1 MVIQFIC
8 SESGLTEGSLNMGL
22 PRDGK
27 NSAQNVGDPSSTP
40 GSGRSPGGE
49 NGNPREYSCLGN
61 PMVRGAGG
69 WGRGGGYG
77 PWGCEES
84 DVTNMLMLVTAFIAG
99 CFARCSQM
107 CNELELFFP

>member
-1 MVIQFIC
+1 
-8 SESGLTEGSLNMGL
+8 MGL

-49 NGNPREYSCLGN
+49 NGNPREQSCLGN

-69 WGRGGGYG
+69 GGGAAATVHG
-77 PWGCEES
+77 VAKS
-84 DVTNMLMLVTAFIAG
+84 RT
-99 CFARCSQM
+99 
-107 CNELELFFP
+107 

>member
-1 MVIQFIC
+1 MWETQV
-8 SESGLTEGSLNMGL
+8 L
-22 PRDGK
+22 PLGRE
-27 NSAQNVGDPSSTP
+27 DPLEEKTAT
-40 GSGRSPGGE
+40 R
-49 NGNPREYSCLGN
+49 NPREYSCLGN